1 MEENKELNENIEEA
15 VASTEEESISTE
27 EIDLEKKD
35 DELEKLKSE
44 NSDLSN
50 RLQRNLAEFDN
61 FRKRTDKEKS
71 QMYSN
76 GVISTV
82 EKLLPVLD
90 NFERALAT
98 QNEKDDDFYKGIDM
112 INKQFVALL
121 GELGVKEIEALS
133 NTFDPNLHYAVSH
146 EENEDFAEN
155 TVIEVLQKGYTYNEK
170 VIRFSM
176 VKVAN

>member
-1 MEENKELNENIEEA
+1 MEENKEINENIEEQE
-15 VASTEEESISTE
+15 VVNEEELIVE
-27 EIDLEKKD
+27 GNDE
-35 DELEKLKSE
+35 ELEKLKSQNTE
-44 NSDLSN
+44 LSDK
-50 RLQRNLAEFDN
+50 LQRNLAEFDN

-71 QMYSN
+71 QMFSN

-90 NFERALAT
+90 NFERALST
-98 QNEKDDDFYKGIDM
+98 QNDKDGDFYKGVDM

-121 GELGVKEIEALS
+121 GELGVKEIEALNS
-133 NTFDPNLHYAVSH
+133 EFDPNLHYAVSH
-146 EENEDFAEN
+146 EENEEFEEN

-170 VIRFSM
+170 VVRFSM